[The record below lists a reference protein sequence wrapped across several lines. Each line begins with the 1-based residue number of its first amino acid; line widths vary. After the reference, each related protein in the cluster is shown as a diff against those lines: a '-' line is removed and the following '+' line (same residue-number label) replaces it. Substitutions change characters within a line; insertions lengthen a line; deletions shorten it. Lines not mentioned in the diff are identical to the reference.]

1 MYSKVTSRKD
11 KMKKIPKILLATVF
25 VFVSVFSTLYF
36 YITRENT
43 VNIAA
48 AHTEI
53 QISSEKLIS
62 SFLNN
67 ENTANSEYIEKT
79 IEIAGVIKDIT
90 FLNKRYTV
98 LLQGETDFS
107 CVICDMQPNQYNN
120 IKKLELGQAIV
131 LKGTCKGF
139 LMDAIFLDCIIL
151 NPQDNE

>member
-1 MYSKVTSRKD
+1 
-11 KMKKIPKILLATVF
+11 MKKKSKILLTTVVVF
-25 VFVSVFSTLYF
+25 VLVLSTLYF
-36 YITRENT
+36 YVTKENT

-53 QISSEKLIS
+53 QISSESLIS

-67 ENTANSEYIEKT
+67 ESSANSEYIEKT

-90 FLNKRYTV
+90 FLNNRYTV

-107 CVICDMQPNQYNN
+107 CVICDMQPDQYNS
-120 IKKLELGQAIV
+120 IKKLELGQDIV
-131 LKGTCKGF
+131 LKGICKGF

>member
-1 MYSKVTSRKD
+1 
-11 KMKKIPKILLATVF
+11 MKKIAKILLATVL
-25 VFVSVFSTLYF
+25 VFVLVFSALYF
-36 YITRENT
+36 YVAKENT
-43 VNIAA
+43 IDITA

-62 SFLNN
+62 SFLDN
-67 ENTANSEYIEKT
+67 ENIANSEYIEKT
-79 IEIAGVIKDIT
+79 IEIEGVIKDIT
-90 FLNKRYTV
+90 FLNNRYTV

-120 IKKLELGQAIV
+120 IKKLELGQDIV
-131 LKGTCKGF
+131 LKGICKGF

>member
-1 MYSKVTSRKD
+1 
-11 KMKKIPKILLATVF
+11 MKKISKFLLATVA
-25 VFVSVFSTLYF
+25 VFVLVFSMLYF
-36 YITRENT
+36 YITRENN

-53 QISSEKLIS
+53 QISSESLIS

-67 ENTANSEYIEKT
+67 ESSANSEYIEKT

-90 FLNKRYTV
+90 FLNNRYTV

-107 CVICDMQPNQYNN
+107 CVICDMQSNQYKS
-120 IKKLELGQAIV
+120 IKKLELGQNIV
-131 LKGTCKGF
+131 LKGICKGF

-151 NPQDNE
+151 NPKDNE

>member
-1 MYSKVTSRKD
+1 
-11 KMKKIPKILLATVF
+11 MKKKSKILLTTVVVF
-25 VFVSVFSTLYF
+25 VLVLSTLYF
-36 YITRENT
+36 YVTKENT

-53 QISSEKLIS
+53 QISSESLIS

-67 ENTANSEYIEKT
+67 ESSANSEYIEKT
-79 IEIAGVIKDIT
+79 IEIAGVFKDIT
-90 FLNKRYTV
+90 FLNNRYTV

-107 CVICDMQPNQYNN
+107 CVICDMQPDQYNS
-120 IKKLELGQAIV
+120 IKKLELGQDIV
-131 LKGTCKGF
+131 LKGICKGF